1 MGVMGRSLNRF
12 ELIESYPEDKYHPS
26 YLVWGSDG
34 SRIFHVVFAVDM
46 KMDNVRAVTAYFPE
60 LGKLGVQ
67 FQTKEESMNCHV
79 CGGLME
85 AQVTDLSFKLDQHT
99 IRIIKEL
106 PVLECKQCGETL
118 IEAQVMAQVEP
129 LLGTEGRASELEV
142 MRYAA

>member
-1 MGVMGRSLNRF
+1 
-12 ELIESYPEDKYHPS
+12 
-26 YLVWGSDG
+26 
-34 SRIFHVVFAVDM
+34 
-46 KMDNVRAVTAYFPE
+46 
-60 LGKLGVQ
+60 
-67 FQTKEESMNCHV
+67 MNCHV